1 MCVSWVQLCLTLCDP
16 MHCSPPGSSDHGI
29 FEARILEWVAISY
42 SRGSSRPRD
51 QTCMSCVSC
60 IAGKFFTHWAIRK
73 NYFMVCLILEKEM
86 ATHFSILAWRIP
98 WTEEPCRLQSMGL
111 QELDTTEWL
120 SLLPLWLILG
130 FPNDL
135 SSNESACHAGDT
147 SMGYM
152 LPVILNINNFIN

>member
-1 MCVSWVQLCLTLCDP
+1 MC
-16 MHCSPPGSSDHGI
+16 HG
-29 FEARILEWVAISY
+29 F
-42 SRGSSRPRD
+42 
-51 QTCMSCVSC
+51 SCVWLFVIPCTVARQAPLTMEFLRQEYWSGLPFPTPGDLPDLGIKPAC
-60 IAGKFFTHWAIRK
+60 PVSPALQANSLPTEPSRK